1 MIDKDYVCED
11 RGTVREWTQIKVT
24 VPTETLDTLIAV
36 MSMVS
41 NNLMIEDF
49 SDIDLNTCYGELI
62 DESILNAD
70 TTNASVSVYLPAEDN
85 CAEQMEFIRDRLA
98 ASGIEGKVELIGVNE
113 EDWADSWKQYYKP
126 IRIGRRVVVVPHW
139 EKYEARGDDII
150 VRMDP
155 GMAFGTGTHET
166 TRLVMQLLED
176 YTKADCRLLD
186 VGCGSGILA
195 ICAAKLG
202 AGFCRAYD
210 IDPVAVKVA
219 QDNVQINEVDHKVEC
234 AESDLLAGVSLE
246 GGQYDIICANI
257 VADII
262 IRMSGE
268 VASYLKDD
276 GVLLASGII
285 ASRGDDVVRA
295 LEAGGLKVMDS
306 RVDNDWCAFAF
317 GKKQVN

>member
-1 MIDKDYVCED
+1 MTDPDYICGESTEIKD
-11 RGTVREWTQIKVT
+11 WTQIKVT
-24 VPTETLDTLIAV
+24 VPTEELDTLVAV

-70 TTNASVSVYLPAEDN
+70 TSHASVSVYLPAEDN
-85 CAEQMEFIRDRLA
+85 CAEQLEFIRDRLA
-98 ASGIEGKVELIGVNE
+98 ASGIEARAEVVGVNE

-126 IRIGRRVVVVPHW
+126 LRIGKRVVVVPHW
-139 EKYEARGDDII
+139 ERYEAKGDDII

-166 TRLVMQLLED
+166 TRLVMELLED
-176 YTKADCRLLD
+176 YTEKDDRLLD

-195 ICAAKLG
+195 ICGAKLG
-202 AGFCRAYD
+202 AGLCRAYD
-210 IDPVAVKVA
+210 IDPVAVRVA
-219 QDNVQINEVDHKVEC
+219 QDNIQINGEDDKVSC
-234 AESDLLAGVSLE
+234 AQSDLLANVSLDD
-246 GGQYDIICANI
+246 GQYDIICANI

-262 IRMSGE
+262 IRMSGD

-285 ASRGDDVVRA
+285 ASRGDDVVKA
-295 LEAGGLKVMDS
+295 LEKGGLCLIE
-306 RVDNDWCAFAF
+306 RREDNDWCAFSF
-317 GKKQVN
+317 GKKRA

>member
-11 RGTVREWTQIKVT
+11 RGTVRDWTQIKVT
-24 VPTETLDTLIAV
+24 VPTPELDTLVAV

-62 DESILNAD
+62 DEKILNAD
-70 TTNASVSVYLPAEDN
+70 TSNASVSVYLPSEDN
-85 CAEQMEFIRDRLA
+85 CAEQLEFIRDRLA
-98 ASGIEGKVELIGVNE
+98 ASGIDGRIELIGVNE
-113 EDWADSWKQYYKP
+113 QDWADSWKQYYKP
-126 IRIGRRVVVVPHW
+126 LQVGRRVVVVPHW
-139 EKYEARGDDII
+139 ERYEARGDDII

-166 TRLVMQLLED
+166 TRLVMELLED
-176 YTKADCRLLD
+176 HTKAGCSLLD

-202 AGFCRAYD
+202 AGECRAYD
-210 IDPVAVKVA
+210 IDPVAVRVA
-219 QDNVQINEVDHKVEC
+219 QDNICINEVEDTVSC
-234 AESDLLAGVSLE
+234 AESDLLAGVEPIE
-246 GGQYDIICANI
+246 GGYDVICANI

-262 IRMSGE
+262 IRMSSE
-268 VASYLKDD
+268 VASFMKDD

-285 ASRGDDVVRA
+285 ASRSDDVIRA
-295 LEAGGLKVMDS
+295 LEVGGL
-306 RVDNDWCAFAF
+306 RLLERREDNDWCAFAF
-317 GKKQVN
+317 GKKEVN

>member
-70 TTNASVSVYLPAEDN
+70 TTYASVSVYLPADDN
-85 CAEQMEFIRDRLA
+85 CAEQLEFIRDRLA
-98 ASGIEGKVELIGVNE
+98 ASEIDGKVELVGVNE

-139 EKYEARGDDII
+139 EKYTPKGDDII

-176 YTKADCRLLD
+176 YTKENCRLLD

-219 QDNVQINEVDHKVEC
+219 QDNAQINNVDDCVEC
-234 AESDLLAGVSLE
+234 AQSDLLANVSVD
-246 GGQYDIICANI
+246 GGKYDIICANI

-262 IRMSGE
+262 IRMSGD
-268 VASYLKDD
+268 VASFMKDD

-285 ASRGDDVVRA
+285 ASRGDDVIKA
-295 LEAGGLKVMDS
+295 LELGGLKLIDS
-306 RVDNDWCAFAF
+306 RLDNDWCAFAF
-317 GKKQVN
+317 AKKGES

>member
-1 MIDKDYVCED
+1 MIDKDYVCGD
-11 RGTVREWTQIKVT
+11 RGDVREWTQIKVT
-24 VPTETLDTLIAV
+24 VPTEELDILVAV

-70 TTNASVSVYLPAEDN
+70 TSHASVSVYLPAEDN
-85 CAEQMEFIRDRLA
+85 CAEQLEFIRDRLA
-98 ASGIEGKVELIGVNE
+98 ASGIEARAEVVGVNE

-126 IRIGRRVVVVPHW
+126 LRIGKRVVVVPHW
-139 EKYEARGDDII
+139 ERYEANGDDII

-166 TRLVMQLLED
+166 TRLVMELLED
-176 YTKADCRLLD
+176 YTENGDRLLD

-195 ICAAKLG
+195 ICGAKLG
-202 AGFCRAYD
+202 AGLCRAYD
-210 IDPVAVKVA
+210 IDPVAVRVA
-219 QDNVQINEVDHKVEC
+219 QDNIQINGEEARVSC

-246 GGQYDIICANI
+246 GGQYDVICANI

-268 VASYLKDD
+268 VAAYLKDD

-285 ASRGDDVVRA
+285 ASRGDDVVEA
-295 LEAGGLKVMDS
+295 LENGGLCLIE
-306 RVDNDWCAFAF
+306 RREDNDWCAFAF
-317 GKKQVN
+317 GKKRA

>member
-1 MIDKDYVCED
+1 MIDKDYVCGD
-11 RGTVREWTQIKVT
+11 RGDVREWTQIKVT
-24 VPTETLDTLIAV
+24 VPTEELDTLVAV

-70 TTNASVSVYLPAEDN
+70 TSHASVSVYLPADDN
-85 CAEQMEFIRDRLA
+85 CAEQLEFIRDRLA
-98 ASGIEGKVELIGVNE
+98 ASGIEARAEVVGVNE
-113 EDWADSWKQYYKP
+113 EEWADSWKQYYKP
-126 IRIGRRVVVVPHW
+126 LRIGKRVVVVPHW
-139 EKYEARGDDII
+139 ERYEAKGDDII

-166 TRLVMQLLED
+166 TRLVMELLED
-176 YTKADCRLLD
+176 YTEKGDRLLD

-195 ICAAKLG
+195 ICGAKLG
-202 AGFCRAYD
+202 AGLCRAYD
-210 IDPVAVKVA
+210 IDPVAVRVA
-219 QDNVQINEVDHKVEC
+219 QDNIQINGEEDKVSC
-234 AESDLLAGVSLE
+234 AESDLLVDVSLE

-262 IRMSGE
+262 IRMSSD
-268 VASYLKDD
+268 VAAYLKDD

-285 ASRGDDVVRA
+285 ASRGDDVVEA
-295 LEAGGLKVMDS
+295 LEKGGLCLIE
-306 RVDNDWCAFAF
+306 RREDNDWCAFAF
-317 GKKQVN
+317 GKKRA